1 MIHCGRM
8 AGNIPPIVDD
18 TKTLLEKER
27 QLGEATRLPFRY
39 IGQYSMDKVCTLP
52 VYSEFFANELAR
64 ELNRA
69 IPKNAPYHVWVGDAE
84 RQRGEDTV
92 RYDATR
98 WNVNIPVEA
107 VSEAFLE
114 KLEENDFL
122 SNDLAMLITTLT
134 ERYYDFINSA
144 ATVAACQRAYENDL
158 RLLKS
163 ERKRP
168 KELSIVEKIHNPE
181 LLEAIC

>member
-1 MIHCGRM
+1 MHQ
-8 AGNIPPIVDD
+8 NIPPIVDD
-18 TKTLLEKER
+18 TKAMLEKER
-27 QLGEATRLPFRY
+27 LLGEVTRLPFRY
-39 IGQYSMDKVCTLP
+39 IGQYSMDKAYILP
-52 VYSEFFANELAR
+52 VYSEFLAGELAR

-69 IPKNAPYHVWVGDAE
+69 IPKNAPQRVRVGNAE
-84 RQRGEDTV
+84 RQQGQDIV
-92 RYDATR
+92 RYEVTR
-98 WNVNIPVEA
+98 WNVSIPVEA
-107 VSEAFLE
+107 VSNTFMERLG
-114 KLEENDFL
+114 KNDFL
-122 SNDLAMLITTLT
+122 NNDLAMLVTTLT

-168 KELSIVEKIHNPE
+168 EESAIVEKIHNPA